1 MANSIVAIV
10 SFLFTMSLEDEFNK
24 IKVSADPDA
33 KILFPK
39 NDLKK
44 LINKEIENAES
55 FDELPDLLIR
65 SDYTGLTHKMIK
77 EGLQSNIFENV
88 MPLADRKD
96 MYHKDL
102 TFLGAKP
109 WVIVVDRSID
119 RDIVSPSHWSDL
131 LDSSLMNK
139 IGIQGK
145 DDKFCG
151 TLMMYM
157 YERYGKEGLE
167 ALAKN
172 IKNVWHFTGVIKSLG
187 KGNLNAAPI
196 NVMPLA
202 NAMMIVNQEPIEIIW
217 PEEGALATPI
227 YMLAKKEKITALESY
242 IKYITGEKFE
252 KLLTRNHIYSVKTGL
267 DKKLEYLSLEYIND
281 IESMENHKEY
291 LNKVFK
297 DSINPAAVIKA
308 GS

>member
-1 MANSIVAIV
+1 MANSIVGIV

-24 IKVSADPDA
+24 IKLSIDPDA
-33 KILFPK
+33 EILFPK

-44 LINKEIENAES
+44 TINKKFENAES
-55 FDELPDLLIR
+55 PNELPDMLIR
-65 SDYTGLTHKMIK
+65 SDYTGLTHKMVK

-88 MPLADRKD
+88 MPPADKND

-109 WVIVVDRSID
+109 WVIVADHSID
-119 RDIVSPSHWSDL
+119 KNIVSPSHWSDL

-151 TLMMYM
+151 TLMMYIN
-157 YERYGKEGLE
+157 ERYGKEGLE

-187 KGNLNAAPI
+187 KGNSKAAPI

-227 YMLAKKEKITALESY
+227 YMLVKKEKISALESY
-242 IKYITGEKFE
+242 IKCITGEKFE
-252 KLLTRNHIYSVKTGL
+252 KLLTRNHIYSVKNGL
-267 DKKLEYLSLEYIND
+267 DKKLQYLSREYINS

-291 LNKVFK
+291 LNKVFR
-297 DSINPAAVIKA
+297 DSINPGAVYNVK
-308 GS
+308 